1 MRLIIS
7 NIGITSYQLT
17 KYLTQLLSP
26 LTRFRYSVNGSKDLI
41 VETKNEKAPQN
52 CNMVLFDVKSL
63 FTFVPLEYTI
73 YIIKTNFWRPWY
85 YDIICII
92 WNKETLDLFTKYVN
106 FSFNKEIYI
115 QIDGVAMGFP
125 LGLVTA
131 NIFMVKFKTT
141 LVPKLEDH
149 V

>member
-73 YIIKTNFWRPWY
+73 YIIKTNF
-85 YDIICII
+85 
-92 WNKETLDLFTKYVN
+92 
-106 FSFNKEIYI
+106 
-115 QIDGVAMGFP
+115 
-125 LGLVTA
+125 
-131 NIFMVKFKTT
+131 
-141 LVPKLEDH
+141 
-149 V
+149 